1 MVETEVKKKG
11 FGTTRWVWV
20 LVALAAV
27 FVAMAMSSSTSPRIA
42 LFGAIDRACQCA
54 RVISLFKLTNYLCLH
69 RLLVFRFP
77 YHVVFENLGLVLL
90 LDSLFSL

>member
-20 LVALAAV
+20 LVALVAV

-54 RVISLFKLTNYLCLH
+54 RVIYFTLQINQLSVFTSPIGFLVSLSCCI
-69 RLLVFRFP
+69 
-77 YHVVFENLGLVLL
+77 
-90 LDSLFSL
+90 